1 MEDCNWYI
9 DSRQTTQQ
17 DDKFVCRLFGDLHA
31 AACRRRSR
39 SRKGM
44 HVFGLQLGSS
54 LFLYSL
60 YPMSYNDLAG
70 PADLAIP
77 FEVCA
82 LFHCFH
88 LLLLTVPKPDPY
100 SYDSTSS
107 PYMQVMRK
115 QEDKFFAFFPEAKK
129 AAEYRKHRNKV
140 YLATLHCAYGL
151 GHRLVSAP
159 LIHKSYQ
166 AAYHNSSSGYYLVQ
180 QPQDIVYEPINHVPP
195 TPVSQSSLKAGKN
208 LIILLQL
215 TPPPP
220 DIHDDLSEFTPA
232 IPNFYQRRDSQLAH
246 AIKFR

>member
-1 MEDCNWYI
+1 
-9 DSRQTTQQ
+9 
-17 DDKFVCRLFGDLHA
+17 
-31 AACRRRSR
+31 
-39 SRKGM
+39 
-44 HVFGLQLGSS
+44 
-54 LFLYSL
+54 
-60 YPMSYNDLAG
+60 
-70 PADLAIP
+70 
-77 FEVCA
+77 
-82 LFHCFH
+82 
-88 LLLLTVPKPDPY
+88 
-100 SYDSTSS
+100 
-107 PYMQVMRK
+107 MQVMREE
-115 QEDKFFAFFPEAKK
+115 EDKFFAFFSEAKK

-151 GHRLVSAP
+151 GHHLVSAP

-246 AIKFR
+246 AIKFRRHLYNRQDCCPFQSRTLTYSGQTHSKGCGLGHGLKSCSNTWGGPPIALCRETATSG